1 MIQLDRVSKSFRT
14 RSGRHCVIDNVTT
27 AFAPGQAVAMIGAN
41 GAGKSTLLRLIA
53 GTSRPTSGRVR
64 VRGAVSWPVGFAGGF
79 HPELTGE
86 QNVRFLARIYG
97 ADSDNLCDFARHFSE
112 VGAAFRD
119 PVRQYSSGM
128 KARLAFAVSMG
139 LPFDTYL
146 VDEVTAVGDA
156 AFKDKSR
163 AMLQVRLRQAGAIVV
178 SHSPNTLRAL
188 CQTAVILHRG
198 KLVHYPD
205 VDEALEVYSAVM
217 QAV

>member
-1 MIQLDRVSKSFRT
+1 MIQLERVRKTFRT
-14 RSGRHCVIDNVTT
+14 HAGRRCVIDDATI
-27 AFAPGQAVAMIGAN
+27 AFPAGQAVALIGAN

-79 HPELTGE
+79 HPELSGE
-86 QNVRFLARIYG
+86 QNVRFLARVYG
-97 ADSDNLCDFARHFSE
+97 ADTDDLCDFAQQFSE

-119 PVRQYSSGM
+119 PVRRYSSGM

-163 AMLQVRLRQAGAIVV
+163 AMLQVRLRQAGAIIV
-178 SHSPNTLRAL
+178 SHSPSTLRAL
-188 CQTAVILHRG
+188 CQSAVILHRG

-205 VDEALEVYSAVM
+205 VDEALEVHSAVM